1 MQDFP
6 PNSQKAKATDAPREK
21 VEPVTSAK
29 TGGRK
34 KAGLGRRFKETFFD
48 GTSRGAAEHAVTD
61 VIVPSIRDML
71 FEAFQGALD
80 HLFYG
85 DRSGGGGRR
94 RTTSSSIVSQGF
106 GRVPYESISTPTRAT
121 QQSAR
126 TLSRQ
131 SRARHSLEELIIP
144 TRDEANQVIDRMY
157 DILSQQGDVTVA
169 DLYALTGVRPDHTD
183 NKWGWY
189 NLKGSKAVRLR
200 QGGYLL
206 DLPEPE
212 PLG

>member
-6 PNSQKAKATDAPREK
+6 SNSQKAKATDVPREK
-21 VEPVTSAK
+21 VQAVTSAK

-34 KAGLGRRFKETFFD
+34 KPGLGRRFKETFFG
-48 GTSRGAAEHAVTD
+48 GTGRGAAEYAVSD
-61 VIVPSIRDML
+61 VVVPGIRDML
-71 FEAFQGALD
+71 FEAFQSGLD

-85 DRSGGGGRR
+85 DRSSGSGRR
-94 RTTSSSIVSQGF
+94 RSTASSMTSQALGHVAYDA
-106 GRVPYESISTPTRAT
+106 VVKPTRAT
-121 QQSAR
+121 QQTR
-126 TLSRQ
+126 TLSKR
-131 SRARHSLEELIIP
+131 SRARHNLAELTISTRQEAEE
-144 TRDEANQVIDRMY
+144 VIDRMF
-157 DILSQQGDVTVA
+157 DILSASGDVTVA
-169 DLYALTGVRPDHTD
+169 DLYSLTGVRPDHTD

-189 NLKGSKAVRLR
+189 NLKGAKAVRLR